1 MYEIEPMKNINFG
14 ATGVEEILQNV
25 AFILSTDIMS
35 CPLDREFGWNTGL
48 DDPIQIRKAKI
59 VYDITE
65 AVMKFEPRAIITSVE
80 VEGDGLQG
88 KLVPRV
94 KVSIDDK
101 SL

>member
-1 MYEIEPMKNINFG
+1 MKNINFG

-25 AFILSTDIMS
+25 AFILSSSVMS

-59 VYDITE
+59 VYEITE
-65 AVMKFEPRAIITSVE
+65 AVARFEPRAIIAAVE

-88 KLVPRV
+88 KLVPRA
-94 KVSIDDK
+94 KVRINDESI
-101 SL
+101 